1 MGPCAG
7 GAAYSPA
14 ITDFI
19 FMVNGTSNMFLTG
32 PQVIK
37 EVTGEN
43 VDKESLGGARVH
55 TQTSGVAHFAAVD
68 DYDCIDQIKT
78 LLSFLPQ
85 NASEKPPVYQVSD
98 DPARVCPELNDIIP
112 DSLRK
117 AFEIRDVIHSIT
129 DDHFF
134 FEVMKDWATNV
145 VIGFGRMAG
154 RSVGF
159 IANQPRSKGGCMDM
173 DASDKAARFVRFCD
187 AFGIPLIYLVD
198 TPGFLPGVSQE
209 YGGVLR
215 HGAKLLYANCEANVP
230 KIVVVLRKFYGG
242 CNAAMCGEGMG
253 SDLVFYW
260 PTGLGALTGAEGAVN
275 ILYGKKLAAMPEEE
289 QAAERKRLIDEYNEE
304 YNKPYPMM
312 RNFHADEII
321 LPSDTRTVLNNALTL
336 LSNKKE
342 LIQIHKKHGNMPL

>member
-187 AFGIPLIYLVD
+187 AFEIGRA
-198 TPGFLPGVSQE
+198 SC
-209 YGGVLR
+209 R
-215 HGAKLLYANCEANVP
+215 
-230 KIVVVLRKFYGG
+230 
-242 CNAAMCGEGMG
+242 
-253 SDLVFYW
+253 
-260 PTGLGALTGAEGAVN
+260 
-275 ILYGKKLAAMPEEE
+275 
-289 QAAERKRLIDEYNEE
+289 ER
-304 YNKPYPMM
+304 
-312 RNFHADEII
+312 
-321 LPSDTRTVLNNALTL
+321 V
-336 LSNKKE
+336 
-342 LIQIHKKHGNMPL
+342 